1 MRPRVHSLEFTIQL
15 EPKSIRKFDLFR
27 KKRNVTDYER
37 ADTVSDLEA
46 DEMRE
51 LAARLRK
58 EVEAWIRKNHPEVAH
73 RYHKSS

>member
-1 MRPRVHSLEFTIQL
+1 
-15 EPKSIRKFDLFR
+15 
-27 KKRNVTDYER
+27 VTDYER

-58 EVEAWIRKNHPEVAH
+58 EVEAWIRKNHPEVSH

>member
-1 MRPRVHSLEFTIQL
+1 M
-15 EPKSIRKFDLFR
+15 
-27 KKRNVTDYER
+27 TDYER